1 MSVTTICV
9 LYMRF
14 SPRPVVNRDAAGDA
28 ESLSAQ
34 RRICRGYAAARG
46 WEVAGE
52 FYDEE
57 KTGKSMA
64 KRQGLQEAIAAA
76 RKLKAVLVVAKLDR
90 LARSVPDTFEIC
102 QDLKSAGASL
112 LSATEP
118 FDTSTAIGEAMM
130 GILAIFANMER
141 RNIAER
147 TQGAMLGMQAAG
159 RCVGGVPYG
168 WKKGRSFAVKQANG
182 SDVLRYMLAENE
194 EEQRVLKLI
203 REMSGYGSI
212 LGPYQIA
219 KKLNEA
225 GEVARGGG
233 DWCSVKVG
241 RILKRDRESPGGR
254 FCPTPPAA
262 AVATA

>member
-1 MSVTTICV
+1 MSVKTICIA
-9 LYMRF
+9 YYRY
-14 SPRPVVNRDAAGDA
+14 SPRPTVNRDAAGDA
-28 ESLSAQ
+28 ESLNGQ
-34 RRICRGYAAARG
+34 RRICRGYAAVRE
-46 WEVAGE
+46 WQIAGE

-57 KTGKSMA
+57 KSGKSVA
-64 KRQGLQEAIAAA
+64 KRQGLQDAIAAA
-76 RKLKAVLVVAKLDR
+76 KKFKAVLVVAKLDR
-90 LARSVPDTFEIC
+90 LARNVPDTYAIC
-102 QDLKSAGASL
+102 QALKAAGSSL

-118 FDTSTAIGEAMM
+118 FDTSTAIGEALM
-130 GILAIFANMER
+130 GLLAIFANMER

-168 WKKGRSFAVKQANG
+168 WKRGESFAVKQNNG
-182 SDVLRYMLAENE
+182 SDVLRYLLAENE

-203 REMSGYGSI
+203 RDMSGYGSI

-254 FCPTPPAA
+254 FSPTPPAA
-262 AVATA
+262 AAATA